1 MRAFGR
7 ASALERRLQPVA
19 GMTIRRFACRFTCSS
34 MLSSALSMALVSST
48 TVAHAEPDPV
58 LPPPPPPPGTPA
70 SPAAVPPP
78 PTPHVESPTAASS
91 VRLTYESSRV
101 DRAAAAPP
109 VATSPDDETLLHGFR
124 LGYGYVM
131 NYDKPAIAFD
141 GKSLQEV
148 AGLRSPHHF
157 LLGYEAVYR
166 VVGHSWLN
174 VLLLGNAMV
183 AGLEQSKFLPS
194 ANLLIGFELKNT
206 FQLGVGANLSPLKGS
221 EAHTIIAAGWTPR
234 VGTIYTPVHF
244 FFIPDVDGVHRM
256 GMTTGVT
263 F

>member
-1 MRAFGR
+1 
-7 ASALERRLQPVA
+7 
-19 GMTIRRFACRFTCSS
+19 MTIRRFACLSLMSTALLSFTG
-34 MLSSALSMALVSST
+34 LAQ
-48 TVAHAEPDPV
+48 AEPEP
-58 LPPPPPPPGTPA
+58 TPT
-70 SPAAVPPP
+70 PLVPAVPAVPA
-78 PTPHVESPTAASS
+78 PTGDSS
-91 VRLTYESSRV
+91 VRLTYESTRI
-101 DRAAAAPP
+101 DRAVP
-109 VATSPDDETLLHGFR
+109 ATPIASSPDDETVLHGFR

-141 GKSLQEV
+141 GKSLKDV

-157 LLGYEAVYR
+157 LLGYEVVYR

-174 VLLLGNAMV
+174 VLLLGNAIV

-194 ANLLIGFELKNT
+194 ANMLIGFELKNT
-206 FQLGVGANLSPLKGS
+206 FQVGVGANLSPLKGS

-244 FFIPDVDGVHRM
+244 FFIPDVDGVNRM
-256 GMTTGVT
+256 GITTGVT

>member
-1 MRAFGR
+1 
-7 ASALERRLQPVA
+7 
-19 GMTIRRFACRFTCSS
+19 MTIRRFAF
-34 MLSSALSMALVSST
+34 LSVLSAALLAFGKS
-48 TVAHAEPDPV
+48 AHADAEPA
-58 LPPPPPPPGTPA
+58 PPPLPAPPLAPLVPTAPTAPAPPA
-70 SPAAVPPP
+70 VAAVA
-78 PTPHVESPTAASS
+78 SPTAASS
-91 VRLTYESSRV
+91 VKLTYESTRV
-101 DRAAAAPP
+101 DRTTAASPIAS
-109 VATSPDDETLLHGFR
+109 SPDDETILHGFR

-141 GKSLQEV
+141 GKSLKDA

-157 LLGYEAVYR
+157 LLGYEVVYR

-194 ANLLIGFELKNT
+194 ANMLIGFELKNT
-206 FQLGVGANLSPLKGS
+206 FQVGVGANLSPLKGS

-234 VGTIYTPVHF
+234 VGTIYTPLHF
-244 FFIPDVDGVHRM
+244 FFIPDVDGVNRM
-256 GMTTGVT
+256 GVTTGVT